1 MEGRPDVVKPVPP
14 LLVDEPVTSPCLPHA
29 SPAPGREPVVPLGT
43 WLFVPDRRNAVGD
56 VSTGYLSRNG
66 ERVVLAHTSRP
77 LAELVRRIRQ
87 VEIDF
92 ATRIGALLLQD
103 ES

>member
-1 MEGRPDVVKPVPP
+1 M
-14 LLVDEPVTSPCLPHA
+14 
-29 SPAPGREPVVPLGT
+29 REPVAPLGT
-43 WLFVPDRRNAVGD
+43 WLFVPDRRNVVGD

-77 LAELVRRIRQ
+77 LADLVRKISQ
-87 VEIDF
+87 LESDF
-92 ATRIGALLLQD
+92 TARIGSLLFSD

>member
-1 MEGRPDVVKPVPP
+1 M
-14 LLVDEPVTSPCLPHA
+14 TSPCLPHA
-29 SPAPGREPVVPLGT
+29 LSAAVRDPVVPLGP

-66 ERVVLAHTSRP
+66 ERTVLSHTSRP
-77 LAELVRRIRQ
+77 LADLVRRIGQ
-87 VEIDF
+87 LESDF
-92 ATRIGALLLQD
+92 AARIGALLFPA

>member
-1 MEGRPDVVKPVPP
+1 MT
-14 LLVDEPVTSPCLPHA
+14 TSPCLPCTS
-29 SPAPGREPVVPLGT
+29 SPPVREPVASLGA

-56 VSTGYLSRNG
+56 VTTGYLSRNG

-77 LAELVRRIRQ
+77 LADFVRKISQ
-87 VEIDF
+87 LESDF
-92 ATRIGALLLQD
+92 AARIGSLLFPA